1 MTAERAILGEL
12 TGVFQAAAVA
22 LKAQPER
29 DRVDYYACDLVDCA
43 VWLVN
48 SWLLLRD
55 TNLLESKKSVA
66 RAYIASIA
74 PRLRASAEVVV
85 GANPVPLEAIPVLL
99 G

>member
-1 MTAERAILGEL
+1 VEL
-12 TGVFQAAAVA
+12 TAAFQQAVDA

-29 DRVDYYACDLVDCA
+29 DKVDYYACDLVDSA

-55 TNLLESKKSVA
+55 TNILESKKPVA

-85 GANPVPLEAIPVLL
+85 ASNPVPLEAISALL

>member
-1 MTAERAILGEL
+1 M
-12 TGVFQAAAVA
+12 
-22 LKAQPER
+22 
-29 DRVDYYACDLVDCA
+29 A

-74 PRLRASAEVVV
+74 PRLRASGEVVV
-85 GANPVPLEAIPVLL
+85 AANPVPLEAFPVLL

>member
-1 MTAERAILGEL
+1 M
-12 TGVFQAAAVA
+12 
-22 LKAQPER
+22 
-29 DRVDYYACDLVDCA
+29 A

-74 PRLRASAEVVV
+74 PRLRASGESRHGHQP
-85 GANPVPLEAIPVLL
+85 GARWRRSPLLL

>member
-1 MTAERAILGEL
+1 M
-12 TGVFQAAAVA
+12 
-22 LKAQPER
+22 
-29 DRVDYYACDLVDCA
+29 A

-74 PRLRASAEVVV
+74 PRLRTSAEVVMA
-85 GANPVPLEAIPVLL
+85 ANAVPLEAIGALL
-99 G
+99 A